1 MIKVYSQLV
10 LWVVL
15 FASYMFSVFSLFQN
29 FFLFWFSRN
38 IGLYS
43 WKPATG
49 SLLCT
54 DSNMYFSFLFIFSF
68 WNLFAQLIQF
78 ITLLTHYYPQLYSHH
93 LQGFWF
99 EFVVD
104 SNPICK
110 SKENANCLMN
120 YISFLFFSTIFDFV
134 QCPFFRFNKWTY
146 ILNAYSNLHMHCIKK
161 V

>member
-1 MIKVYSQLV
+1 MKAFLCFILKP
-10 LWVVL
+10 
-15 FASYMFSVFSLFQN
+15 YMFSMFSLFHN

-38 IGLYS
+38 IGLFS
-43 WKPATG
+43 RKPATG
-49 SLLCT
+49 SLPCT
-54 DSNMYFSFLFIFSF
+54 DSDMYFSFLFKFSF

-78 ITLLTHYYPQLYSHH
+78 ITLLTHYYSQLYSHH

-120 YISFLFFSTIFDFV
+120 YISFLFFFHNLILYNV
-134 QCPFFRFNKWTY
+134 PFSGLIRGH
-146 ILNAYSNLHMHCIKK
+146 IYSMITQICICI

>member
-1 MIKVYSQLV
+1 MKAFLCFILKP
-10 LWVVL
+10 
-15 FASYMFSVFSLFQN
+15 YMFSMFSLFHN

-38 IGLYS
+38 IGLFS
-43 WKPATG
+43 RKPAIG
-49 SLLCT
+49 SLPCT
-54 DSNMYFSFLFIFSF
+54 DSDMYFSFLFKFSF

-78 ITLLTHYYPQLYSHH
+78 ITLLTHYYSQLYSHH

-120 YISFLFFSTIFDFV
+120 YISFLFFFHNLILYNV
-134 QCPFFRFNKWTY
+134 PFSGLIRGQ
-146 ILNAYSNLHMHCIKK
+146 IYSMITQICICI